1 MRGGG
6 LRPTF
11 GCAAIAFLAFC
22 VAPATAQEMPSQ
34 KPVTLI
40 VPFAAGGS
48 TDVIARVIAEAMRAS
63 LGNPFI
69 VDNRGGAGGSIGTT
83 AIARLCP
90 TARPSA
96 WARPRRWRSIR
107 PPTRT
112 CPTISGAI

>member
-6 LRPTF
+6 LRRISAF
-11 GCAAIAFLAFC
+11 AAL
-22 VAPATAQEMPSQ
+22 VALFAASSSAQEPPSQ

-69 VDNRGGAGGSIGTT
+69 VDNRAGAGGSIGTA
-83 AIARLCP
+83 AIAK
-90 TARPSA
+90 AS
-96 WARPRRWRSIR
+96 
-107 PPTRT
+107 PPTRI
-112 CPTISGAI
+112 CPTIFCAI